1 MIARSNSV
9 RCNLFRLFIKK
20 AAPKIF
26 SADSFISKK
35 GAGFCPAAH
44 SAA

>member
-26 SADSFISKK
+26 SADNWFYRKVARFPP
-35 GAGFCPAAH
+35 GLRNVR
-44 SAA
+44 